1 MRTFL
6 SNDKNSLVLGA
17 DGLLQIGNSFEF
29 RAQAY
34 KQFMLARRGEM
45 IHEMTRGIPY
55 EQIVWSGT
63 PNIAQFEAAARVT
76 LSQVPGTVEIL
87 SLFANLEGDELLY
100 TANILTDS
108 GEITVN
114 GTV

>member
-6 SNDKNSLVLGA
+6 SNSQQDLVLGS

-34 KQFMLARRGEM
+34 RQFMLARRGEM

-63 PNIAQFEAAARVT
+63 PNVAQFEAAARAT

-87 SLFANLEGDELLY
+87 AFSATLEGDELLY

>member
-6 SNDKNSLVLGA
+6 SNNQNSLVLGA

-34 KQFMLARRGEM
+34 RQFMLARRGEM

-63 PNIAQFEAAARVT
+63 PNVAQFEAAARAT

-87 SLFANLEGDELLY
+87 AFSATLEGDELLY